1 MTSTTPPIS
10 AAAEQDHHQYDNQDQ
25 FHGISPLM
33 VAALFFRHLSNQR
46 PPHRI
51 VPIAAL
57 WDSEQTSR
65 SRAISHPGFNMNVVD
80 PATGRLI
87 CRRKIAYALL

>member
-10 AAAEQDHHQYDNQDQ
+10 TAAEQDHHQYDNQDQ

-51 VPIAAL
+51 VPMAAL

-65 SRAISHPGFNMNVVD
+65 SRRYLTLAST
-80 PATGRLI
+80 ATLST
-87 CRRKIAYALL
+87 RRPVA